1 MRQTGERTAPVA
13 NLSASADP
21 VVAHAIIGDGHD
33 EEAADLDQDD
43 AEQSGESGASDTPI
57 EHDDG
62 DGFQVAGRVKW
73 FDATR
78 GFGFL
83 VSDSCDGDVL
93 IHFSVL
99 RDHGRRSLP
108 EGALIECIVEQQDR
122 GLQARR
128 IISIDLSEAL
138 PSPTRPSIPA
148 ADRADRQALSD
159 AAGTF
164 ESVEVKW
171 FNRVKGYGFLNRVG
185 EPDADIFVHMET
197 VRLAGL
203 VDLQPEDVIEA
214 RIAEGRKGLTAVEL
228 RHV

>member
-1 MRQTGERTAPVA
+1 MRQTVEGEALVA
-13 NLSASADP
+13 GSSANAEP
-21 VVAHAIIGDGHD
+21 FVAHAILGEDDEDGEDDMPEGDN
-33 EEAADLDQDD
+33 DD
-43 AEQSGESGASDTPI
+43 GPHA
-57 EHDDG
+57 DG
-62 DGFQVAGRVKW
+62 DGFRVAGRVKW

-83 VSDSCDGDVL
+83 VSDRCEGDVL
-93 IHFSVL
+93 IHFSIL

-128 IISIDLSEAL
+128 IISIDLTEAL
-138 PSPTRPSIPA
+138 PSPTRPAIPA
-148 ADRADRQALSD
+148 ADRADRQALAD

-164 ESVEVKW
+164 EPVEVKW

-203 VDLQPEDVIEA
+203 ADLQPEDRIEA
-214 RIAEGRKGLTAVEL
+214 RIAGGRKGLTAVEL
-228 RHV
+228 RHA

>member
-1 MRQTGERTAPVA
+1 VRQTGEGAAPVA
-13 NLSASADP
+13 SSSANAEP
-21 VVAHAIIGDGHD
+21 IVAHAILGAGNDDG
-33 EEAADLDQDD
+33 EGDD
-43 AEQSGESGASDTPI
+43 AAGASDGGAQDDGS
-57 EHDDG
+57 HDDG
-62 DGFQVAGRVKW
+62 DGFHVAGRIKW

-83 VSDSCDGDVL
+83 VSDQCEGDVL
-93 IHFSVL
+93 VHFSVL

-128 IISIDLSEAL
+128 IIAIDLSEAL
-138 PSPTRPSIPA
+138 PSPARPVIPA
-148 ADRADRQALSD
+148 ADRADRQALAD

-164 ESVEVKW
+164 EPVEVKW
-171 FNRVKGYGFLNRVG
+171 FNRVKGYGFLNRAG

-203 VDLQPEDVIEA
+203 ADLQPEDIIEA
-214 RIAEGRKGLTAVEL
+214 RVAEGRKGLTAVEL
-228 RHV
+228 RHA

>member
-1 MRQTGERTAPVA
+1 MSPACYEYGVRQTVEDAALVA
-13 NLSASADP
+13 GSSANAEP
-21 VVAHAIIGDGHD
+21 FVAHAILGGVDNAEDDMPEGDP
-33 EEAADLDQDD
+33 DD
-43 AEQSGESGASDTPI
+43 GL
-57 EHDDG
+57 HDDS
-62 DGFQVAGRVKW
+62 DGFAVAGRIKW

-83 VSDSCDGDVL
+83 VSDRCDGDIL
-93 IHFSVL
+93 IHFSIL

-138 PSPTRPSIPA
+138 PSPARPAIPA
-148 ADRADRQALSD
+148 ADRADRQALAD
-159 AAGTF
+159 GAGTF
-164 ESVEVKW
+164 EPVEVKW

-203 VDLQPEDVIEA
+203 TDLQPEDLVEA
-214 RIAEGRKGLTAVEL
+214 RIADGRKGLTAVEL
-228 RHV
+228 RHA